1 MRHFK
6 TVSNISLRLV
16 IFFLSKQECYFSCWF
31 HKSTAEVFF
40 SLKGFEIAFIL
51 SPYFEFY
58 SIWVSFQYDMAI
70 KFSTLF

>member
-31 HKSTAEVFF
+31 HKSTAKVFF
-40 SLKGFEIAFIL
+40 SLKGFGIAIIL
-51 SPYFEFY
+51 SPYFGFC

-70 KFSTLF
+70 KLSILF